1 MNFITRWWKPRE
13 PEPSTAPVARERLQV
28 LLSHERGKTGQSNL
42 LSLIKEDVLA
52 AIKRHI
58 AVPEEAVH
66 VKVERRKAVSTMRIS
81 LDLPK

>member
-1 MNFITRWWKPRE
+1 MKLLTRWWQPRPPAE
-13 PEPSTAPVARERLQV
+13 SSAPVARERLQV
-28 LLSHERGKTGQSNL
+28 LLSHERGASGQSNL
-42 LSLIKEDVLA
+42 LGLIREDVLA

-58 AVPEEAVH
+58 QIPADAVH

>member
-1 MNFITRWWKPRE
+1 MSFFGLFKRSE
-13 PEPSTAPVARERLQV
+13 PLPATAPVARERLQV

-42 LSLIKEDVLA
+42 LGLIKEDVLA

>member
-1 MNFITRWWKPRE
+1 MNLLKRWWKPRE

-28 LLSHERGKTGQSNL
+28 LLSHERGANGQSNL
-42 LSLIKEDVLA
+42 LGLIKEDVLA

-58 AVPEEAVH
+58 SIPSEAVH
-66 VKVERRKAVSTMRIS
+66 VKVERRKAISTMRIS

>member
-1 MNFITRWWKPRE
+1 MNLLKRWWRPPE

-28 LLSHERGKTGQSNL
+28 LLSHERGASGQPNL
-42 LSLIKEDVLA
+42 LGLIKEDVLA

-58 AVPEEAVH
+58 SIPADAVH
-66 VKVERRKAVSTMRIS
+66 VKLERRKAVSTMRIS

>member
-1 MNFITRWWKPRE
+1 MSFFQRWWKPKE
-13 PEPSTAPVARERLQV
+13 AAPSTAPVARERLQV
-28 LLSHERGKTGQSNL
+28 LLSHERGTSGQSNL
-42 LSLIKEDVLA
+42 LGLIREDVLA

-58 AVPEEAVH
+58 TVPADAVH

>member
-1 MNFITRWWKPRE
+1 MKLLMGWWKPKD
-13 PEPSTAPVARERLQV
+13 PEPTTAPVARERLQV
-28 LLSHERGKTGQSNL
+28 LLSHERGASGQSNL
-42 LSLIKEDVLA
+42 LGLIKEDVLA

-58 AVPEEAVH
+58 AIPAEAVH